1 MIVIEDFAFTGCTSL
16 QNVDAPGMT
25 MQYVA
30 DNALNWGLG
39 IDSYGNTFI
48 VVVHC
53 SDGVLVLNG
62 ESESSGGGG
71 GEYETTHVTYASW
84 SGLPDWTG
92 RIEGPLYYQYI
103 PQAGYIETATLNEGI
118 TEISMSVF

>member
-30 DNALNWGLG
+30 ENALTWGLG
-39 IDSYGNTFI
+39 YDYMSGLTFA
-48 VVVHC
+48 VVVNC

-62 ESESSGGGG
+62 ESESSG
-71 GEYETTHVTYASW
+71 E
-84 SGLPDWTG
+84 LPPAD
-92 RIEGPLYYQYI
+92 IEIDNG
-103 PQAGYIETATLNEGI
+103 
-118 TEISMSVF
+118 V